1 MATMTLPVPKC
12 PENKP
17 WLTPGTTLGKF
28 QIVGFEPKGS
38 KLRVVVRDVDKPNK
52 DHFTCHT
59 YSTTVKDF
67 EKAIKYRVQRLKVI
81 HTCTSPHHPPTLL
94 PYMPH

>member
-38 KLRVVVRDVDKPNK
+38 KLRVVVRDVDKPDK

-59 YSTTVKDF
+59 NSTTVEDF
-67 EKAIKYRVQRLKVI
+67 KTVMKGRVQRLKV
-81 HTCTSPHHPPTLL
+81 
-94 PYMPH
+94 

>member
-1 MATMTLPVPKC
+1 MDTTTSPITQC
-12 PENKP
+12 QQDKP

-38 KLRVVVRDVDKPNK
+38 KLRVVVRDVDKPDK

-59 YSTTVKDF
+59 NSTTVEDF
-67 EKAIKYRVQRLKVI
+67 KTVMKRRVQRLKV
-81 HTCTSPHHPPTLL
+81 
-94 PYMPH
+94 